1 MEKID
6 KIGIGNAKPLLKN
19 TTPVY
24 ADDFNKVVESLNSII
39 DNTPTTDQILA
50 LQKANSP
57 SITNPVATINDLIPS
72 KRYHV
77 FLSQVGTNAP
87 TATILSDSITPVLAY
102 SAVGTYTV
110 TKVGAFVS
118 GKTTPN
124 AAGAVYIDMAEN
136 KITAEWTSVDVITIK
151 TYAEV
156 DTTVLA
162 NDVLSEIDFNIEI
175 FE

>member
-6 KIGIGNAKPLLKN
+6 KIGIGNAKPLSKN
-19 TTPVY
+19 TSPVY
-24 ADDFNKVVESLNSII
+24 ADDFNKVAESLNSVI

-57 SITNPVATINDLIPS
+57 SITNPVATINDLVPS

-77 FLSQVGTNAP
+77 FISQTGTNAP
-87 TATILSDSITPVLAY
+87 TTIIISDSITPTLAY

-110 TKVGAFVS
+110 TKAGAFIEH
-118 GKTTPN
+118 KTTPN
-124 AAGAVYIDMAEN
+124 ATGAIGYDLLGN
-136 KITAEWTSVDVITIK
+136 KITAEWTSVNVITIK
-151 TYAEV
+151 TYAAV

-162 NDVLSEIDFNIEI
+162 NDVLSELDFNIEI
-175 FE
+175 FA